1 MLMPVLLNLIIVD
14 QTREP
19 AMLKE
24 LERHFMPL
32 SSAEMPV
39 PTNRTGPTLFV
50 LTIAIS
56 AAGMPETSV
65 ESAIE
70 SELNG
75 DVVGLGNV
83 KDVEAI
89 LGGKVRCAGAPARAR
104 VFVVPNALPVHAHHL
119 QALFR

>member
-1 MLMPVLLNLIIVD
+1 MLMPLLLNLIIVD

-19 AMLKE
+19 AMLNE
-24 LERHFMPL
+24 LERHFMPV

-39 PTNRTGPTLFV
+39 PTNRTGPTFFV
-50 LTIAIS
+50 PTIAIS

-70 SELNG
+70 FELNG
-75 DVVGLGNV
+75 AVVGLGNV

-89 LGGKVRCAGAPARAR
+89 LAGNGGRAGAAARAR

-119 QALFR
+119 QALVR